1 MSKYLTIFRIILLTV
16 LGLMLPLGS
25 SACGKSSTGAGSVT
39 PTNNPTGKIASSP
52 LTVLSIIEGDV
63 LIMKP
68 GEKEWSR
75 GEAGTTLGVDCKI
88 KTAANGHATLTF
100 FEGSIIELEGNTEI
114 GLAELGMAGT
124 SSTIKLKQTIG
135 ETISQVKK
143 LADPASRYEIE
154 TPAAVAAVRG
164 TTMYV
169 SVSADGTTIV
179 GNIEGSVVVIVQG
192 VKTTIPAGMHVTIE
206 PGKQPGLPEPGATP
220 GKTSTAVPINQ
231 EPKPASPVTPITQEP
246 TMVSSASISISSVLN
261 QQTVFNGDTVTITFT
276 ITNANTVPISGVTVN
291 DDKAGPAAYT
301 SGDSNSDT
309 ILNPNEIWM
318 YKVNFIIPASGSGV
332 LETTTTVSGKG
343 PEKKSVSN
351 SVLNRI
357 TITPLTVQ
365 ITSPNEN
372 TLFSG
377 TITLA
382 GTVNDPSITKVTVDH
397 NGVLSSVS
405 VVNGSFNSVF
415 TLVSGTNTITVTATK
430 SGGVSASDSIEMV
443 PVEVS
448 VEPPSQQIPTKP
460 RP

>member
-1 MSKYLTIFRIILLTV
+1 
-16 LGLMLPLGS
+16 
-25 SACGKSSTGAGSVT
+25 
-39 PTNNPTGKIASSP
+39 
-52 LTVLSIIEGDV
+52 
-63 LIMKP
+63 
-68 GEKEWSR
+68 
-75 GEAGTTLGVDCKI
+75 
-88 KTAANGHATLTF
+88 
-100 FEGSIIELEGNTEI
+100 
-114 GLAELGMAGT
+114 
-124 SSTIKLKQTIG
+124 
-135 ETISQVKK
+135 
-143 LADPASRYEIE
+143 
-154 TPAAVAAVRG
+154 
-164 TTMYV
+164 
-169 SVSADGTTIV
+169 
-179 GNIEGSVVVIVQG
+179 VVVIVQG

-291 DDKAGPAAYT
+291 DDKAGPAVYT